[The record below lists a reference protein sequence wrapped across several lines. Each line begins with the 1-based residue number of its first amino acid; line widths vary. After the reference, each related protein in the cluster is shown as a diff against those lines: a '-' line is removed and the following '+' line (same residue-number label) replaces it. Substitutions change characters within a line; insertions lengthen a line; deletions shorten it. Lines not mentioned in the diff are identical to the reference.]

1 MGRIYFNKKT
11 GEFFEA
17 TFKRRSP
24 PEGFEY
30 TGYNKDHRYKPH
42 YWVGDSYYCPDCR
55 KYHPIIHL
63 YSRFLNL
70 YDVMTKRFGAKYG
83 CRDAKRMIT
92 LGRYIGGRKKSYEL
106 VEKLMET
113 GHFLEF
119 YEMMYKN
126 IPGRVLSK
134 AIRAFLKSGSID
146 EAKATIVAE
155 FI

>member
-1 MGRIYFNKKT
+1 
-11 GEFFEA
+11 
-17 TFKRRSP
+17 
-24 PEGFEY
+24 
-30 TGYNKDHRYKPH
+30 
-42 YWVGDSYYCPDCR
+42 
-55 KYHPIIHL
+55 
-63 YSRFLNL
+63 
-70 YDVMTKRFGAKYG
+70 MTKRFGAKYG
-83 CRDAKRMIT
+83 CRDAKRMIS
-92 LGRYIGGRKKSYEL
+92 LGTYIGGRKESYEL

-155 FI
+155 FL